1 MKWKPKCFFLY
12 AMFLCVFGAGSN
24 EVITENPHKTPD
36 EDDTS
41 IQELHPPSAQT
52 TAQTTRETN
61 FLRDL
66 DTKLEDSTT
75 RAPQPT
81 TVLHMTYKTSD
92 TSTLAAPTTPTA
104 KSLDKFPLDLFSVE
118 QRRRGWVV
126 LHIVGIIYMFIALV
140 ILSEEFFVPALA
152 AITDV
157 FALSSSVA
165 GATVMAAACST
176 PRFFTFLI
184 DLFMNGAKPGIDS
197 IVGSAVFNILF
208 VIGMCALF
216 SREMLHLTWWPLFRD
231 VSFYILDLV
240 MLIVFFLDNVIVW
253 WESLMLVGGY
263 TLYVVFMKYNVQIE
277 RFVKTLLLK
286 HRSTV
291 IAMNEHR
298 KETAADGSDEA
309 SRNHN
314 GSHKDLRR
322 ANSQQEEPSESQE
335 EAAQENRPLSL
346 HWPQSNCGRG
356 LYLLRLPALLPLW
369 LSLPDVRKQESRKY
383 VVLTLLGS
391 LLWMSLFLYL
401 WTWWAH
407 TVAET
412 VFVPE
417 HIMDQLFAHV
427 NLPVLLTAL
436 IVARRGRSDMAT
448 SVSLGSNIYEVTLG
462 LPLSWLAFSAVHG
475 WALLDI
481 SSTGLSCSVSLF
493 FLSLLVVFLTLA
505 SCKLQVKR
513 LLGFSFVLLYGLTFL
528 LSVMLKSHDGFR
540 AYCQS
545 LNA

>member
-1 MKWKPKCFFLY
+1 
-12 AMFLCVFGAGSN
+12 
-24 EVITENPHKTPD
+24 
-36 EDDTS
+36 
-41 IQELHPPSAQT
+41 
-52 TAQTTRETN
+52 
-61 FLRDL
+61 
-66 DTKLEDSTT
+66 
-75 RAPQPT
+75 
-81 TVLHMTYKTSD
+81 
-92 TSTLAAPTTPTA
+92 
-104 KSLDKFPLDLFSVE
+104 
-118 QRRRGWVV
+118 
-126 LHIVGIIYMFIALV
+126 
-140 ILSEEFFVPALA
+140 
-152 AITDV
+152 
-157 FALSSSVA
+157 
-165 GATVMAAACST
+165 
-176 PRFFTFLI
+176 
-184 DLFMNGAKPGIDS
+184 MNGAKPGIDS